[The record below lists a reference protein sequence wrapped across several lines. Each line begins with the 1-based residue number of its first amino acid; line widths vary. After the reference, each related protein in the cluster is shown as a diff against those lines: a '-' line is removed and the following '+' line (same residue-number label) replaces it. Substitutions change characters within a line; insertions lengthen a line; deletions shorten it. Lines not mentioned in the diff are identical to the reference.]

1 MSTSNQPAFKA
12 PAKRPS
18 PFTLPGVSP
27 GGGANRKKFEVTV
40 PKPKTAQE
48 GSPQALVAMQQT
60 FSMELAAELEW
71 LWALPMRD
79 LQARYVEVWGAPT
92 NSRNRDYLIKRIAW
106 RIQEKE
112 KGGLSDRAKQRLAEV
127 LDESALRIRPPKEF
141 LAAVEQAPV
150 NAGRRKKRAVV
161 PGLNPQPSPLRD
173 SRLPQVGSELRR
185 DYRGQQVVVQVL
197 DQGFLFGTRFY
208 PSLSAIAR
216 DVTGQNWNGFLFFGL
231 TTRKEKT

>member
-12 PAKRPS
+12 PVKRLS
-18 PFTLPGVSP
+18 PLILPGVNP
-27 GGGANRKKFEVTV
+27 GGGANRRKTKVAS
-40 PKPKTAQE
+40 PKPQTAQE

-112 KGGLSDRAKQRLAEV
+112 KGGLSERAKQRLAEV

-141 LAAVEQAPV
+141 LAGVDHAPV
-150 NAGRRKKRAVV
+150 AKSRRKKKAVI
-161 PGLNPQPSPLRD
+161 PGMNPQPGPLRD

-185 DYRGQQVVVQVL
+185 DYRGQQVVVMVL
-197 DQGFLFGTRFY
+197 DQGFLYGTRFY

-231 TTRKEKT
+231 SNRKVKA